1 MAFHEMNINC
11 YVSAIHSEFI
21 FINRN
26 LKIVVSLYVILG
38 YYYFSWIQIL
48 AYLKPSLTIF
58 FNNFFYIKC
67 YLYVYYYILF
77 VVITI
82 LIH

>member
-1 MAFHEMNINC
+1 MVFHEMNINC

-21 FINRN
+21 FMNRN
-26 LKIVVSLYVILG
+26 LKIVVTSKPILG
-38 YYYFSWIQIL
+38 NYYFSWYQIRQ
-48 AYLKPSLTIF
+48 YLKPSLTIF

>member
-26 LKIVVSLYVILG
+26 LKIVVSLKVILG
-38 YYYFSWIQIL
+38 NYYFSWYQIRQ
-48 AYLKPSLTIF
+48 YLKPSLTIF
-58 FNNFFYIKC
+58 FTYI
-67 YLYVYYYILF
+67 IRFTTLF
-77 VVITI
+77 
-82 LIH
+82 LKKKNKKKY